1 MGDPSPAGK
10 KAGGEDID
18 DDDQTAMTDE
28 GRKASATG
36 DRLIR
41 ATLGRMVDE
50 DALAAWRL
58 PIDAAIRKSFGDL
71 DPADPA
77 LVAKFRERGPAFLA
91 SLPGVVDSLGARAF
105 EDALQGA
112 LLAGFLNGTLPVDF
126 WRRRVAAK

>member
-18 DDDQTAMTDE
+18 GDDQTAMTDE

-58 PIDAAIRKSFGDL
+58 PIDAAIRKAFGDL
-71 DPADPA
+71 DPADPE

-91 SLPGVVDSLGARAF
+91 SLPGVMDQFDARAF

-112 LLAGFLNGTLPVDF
+112 LLAGFLNGALPVGF
-126 WRRRVAAK
+126 WRRRGAAK